1 MVKVNWQDEALDAI
15 QSLTIRGM
23 LTKQETVNLSLSV
36 VSGLEC
42 SDREAGHCPVSS
54 EIRMSTAAWF
64 MNANR
69 RAEMEIDKPL
79 NPYN

>member
-15 QSLTIRGM
+15 QDMTIQEV
-23 LTKQETVNLSLSV
+23 LVKQETVNLSLSV

-42 SDREAGHCPVSS
+42 SDQAAGHCPVSS
-54 EIRMSTAAWF
+54 EIRMSTTAWF